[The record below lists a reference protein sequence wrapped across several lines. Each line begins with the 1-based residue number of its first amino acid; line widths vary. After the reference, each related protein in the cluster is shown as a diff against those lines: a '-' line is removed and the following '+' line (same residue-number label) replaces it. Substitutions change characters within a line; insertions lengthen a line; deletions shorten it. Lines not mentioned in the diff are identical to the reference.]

1 MAKRAKQLKIATV
14 ADVVP
19 DVVQDA
25 VDTYVDTLRN
35 RQATQTLEGEHR
47 ERVIALMKEH
57 GIERVEIDEGEKDLV
72 LVHNERVKI
81 KKKGSR
87 GTIDTNP
94 GRIKPDA

>member
-1 MAKRAKQLKIATV
+1 MAKKAKQLKITEV

-19 DVVQDA
+19 DAVQDA

-35 RQATQTLEGEHR
+35 RQATQTLESEQR

-57 GIERVEIDEGEKDLV
+57 GLERVEIDAGEKDLV

-81 KKKGSR
+81 KKKGES
-87 GTIDTNP
+87 GED
-94 GRIKPDA
+94 

>member
-25 VDTYVDTLRN
+25 VDAYVDTLRN
-35 RQATQTLEGEHR
+35 RQATQVLESEHR
-47 ERVIALMKEH
+47 ERVVTLMKEH
-57 GIERVEIDEGEKDLV
+57 GLERVEIDGGEKDLV

-81 KKKGSR
+81 KKKGES
-87 GTIDTNP
+87 GD
-94 GRIKPDA
+94 D